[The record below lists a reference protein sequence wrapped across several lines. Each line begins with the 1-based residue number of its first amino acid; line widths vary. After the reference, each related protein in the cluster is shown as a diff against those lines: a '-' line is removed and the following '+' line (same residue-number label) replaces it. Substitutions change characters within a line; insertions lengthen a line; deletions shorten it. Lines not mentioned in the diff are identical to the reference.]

1 MSETLQARVPRRAVM
16 NAVLLGAALG
26 VTLGAIYLVGLRAGE
41 GSARPEVVLE
51 LQLHALAGLGSGPDL
66 RDPSAAESL
75 PAKGRTSRAAR
86 ELECLTQ
93 AIYFEARGE
102 SPAGQAAVAQ
112 VVLNR
117 VRKDGFPKS
126 ICGVVFQGASRSD
139 GCQFSFTCDGSMNR
153 TREARAWAQARR
165 IATRALAGAAMTAV
179 GDATHFHTV
188 HVSPDWSHDLRK
200 VAQIGLHIFY
210 KTGRQGLAA
219 ADKAPAPA
227 LDADLR
233 LSEARLVSGP
243 SEAPVDVVEAPL
255 TNAGAMQSGE
265 AVPAVPAA

>member
-1 MSETLQARVPRRAVM
+1 
-16 NAVLLGAALG
+16 
-26 VTLGAIYLVGLRAGE
+26 
-41 GSARPEVVLE
+41 
-51 LQLHALAGLGSGPDL
+51 
-66 RDPSAAESL
+66 
-75 PAKGRTSRAAR
+75 
-86 ELECLTQ
+86 
-93 AIYFEARGE
+93 
-102 SPAGQAAVAQ
+102 
-112 VVLNR
+112 
-117 VRKDGFPKS
+117 
-126 ICGVVFQGASRSD
+126 
-139 GCQFSFTCDGSMNR
+139 
-153 TREARAWAQARR
+153 
-165 IATRALAGAAMTAV
+165 MTAV

>member
-1 MSETLQARVPRRAVM
+1 MSAI
-16 NAVLLGAALG
+16 LLGAALG
-26 VTLGAIYLVGLRAGE
+26 TTLGAIYLVGLRAGE
-41 GSARPEVVLE
+41 GSSRPEVLLE
-51 LQLHALAGLGSGPDL
+51 RQLYELAGLGSGPEL
-66 RDPSAAESL
+66 RDPSAVETVSGN
-75 PAKGRTSRAAR
+75 GRTSRAAR
-86 ELECLTQ
+86 ELDCLTQ

-126 ICGVVFQGASRSD
+126 ICGVVFQGASRAD

-153 TREARAWAQARR
+153 TREARAWAQAKR

-188 HVSPDWSHDLRK
+188 HVSPDWSRDLRQ

-210 KTGRQGLAA
+210 KTGRSSLAA
-219 ADKAPAPA
+219 ADPTPAPA
-227 LDADLR
+227 SGADLR

-243 SEAPVDVVEAPL
+243 SAAPVEVVEAPL
-255 TNAGAMQSGE
+255 TSAGATQSGE
-265 AVPAVPAA
+265 AVPVGPAA